1 MKDIVLKARE
11 DENVRLK
18 LLKDFEPLIK
28 KAIKLY
34 VNDKNYFEDAMQQ
47 GYLTI
52 LSCIKSYDV
61 SSKYPFEAYLKRAV
75 IYAIRDFSKRIK
87 NNLSLDEEINEDGGC
102 LLDIIPS
109 EINIEEENL
118 KKNEKALLKK
128 ALDSLS
134 PSQREV
140 IEDVYFK
147 GKSMKEVSK
156 HRRCHYMSVVKLKER
171 ALNKL
176 KDEIG

>member
-1 MKDIVLKARE
+1 VKDIVLKARE

-34 VNDKNYFEDAMQQ
+34 VKDKNYFEDAMQQ

-118 KKNEKALLKK
+118 KSNDIVMLKK

-134 PSQREV
+134 LSQRQV

-176 KDEIG
+176 RDEIG